1 MRIVR
6 VLAAMLLLTVG
17 ITALLAGGALTLLAR
32 QADPGGAFSARF
44 ETVQTPGHAMVVRD
58 VDELLRA
65 EAPFTRAGQARLRL
79 DARTPDGPAF
89 VGLAPAD
96 EVRRW
101 LEPVAHAE
109 VRRVALARG
118 PLPVRLQ
125 PAGPAPSANPAPSA
139 GPTPSVAPI
148 GQPFWVREGIGAL
161 EWTPAEL
168 ADRRLSLVVM
178 RPDGRADL
186 SLELRAGLRA
196 GWTAPTTAGLLAG
209 GVLAVA
215 LALLLLRPV
224 RPREVVF
231 VVEPDQV
238 PVLAGR
244 LGVTSLAGL
253 GAQPT
258 RDSDRSRVA
267 GRQLASVGAAPTGAR
282 PAIGPVPARRP
293 ATLADLAEGDPALR
307 PPEVNLTLAW
317 PPAAPEETADPVSA
331 ADRRRPAPSGAAA
344 AGAGA
349 HGAAAAGAGAHGSAA
364 SGAGTAD
371 AAASEAGTPGA
382 AASGAGTSDS
392 GRQSPD
398 DPR

>member
-1 MRIVR
+1 
-6 VLAAMLLLTVG
+6 
-17 ITALLAGGALTLLAR
+17 
-32 QADPGGAFSARF
+32 
-44 ETVQTPGHAMVVRD
+44 
-58 VDELLRA
+58 
-65 EAPFTRAGQARLRL
+65 
-79 DARTPDGPAF
+79 
-89 VGLAPAD
+89 
-96 EVRRW
+96 
-101 LEPVAHAE
+101 
-109 VRRVALARG
+109 
-118 PLPVRLQ
+118 
-125 PAGPAPSANPAPSA
+125 
-139 GPTPSVAPI
+139 
-148 GQPFWVREGIGAL
+148 
-161 EWTPAEL
+161 
-168 ADRRLSLVVM
+168 M

-196 GWTAPTTAGLLAG
+196 GWTAPATAGLLAG

-267 GRQLASVGAAPTGAR
+267 GRQLASVGAAPTGSR

-293 ATLADLAEGDPALR
+293 ATLADLAGGDPALR

-317 PPAAPEETADPVSA
+317 PPAAPEETADPVA
-331 ADRRRPAPSGAAA
+331 VADRPRPAALAAA
-344 AGAGA
+344 A
-349 HGAAAAGAGAHGSAA
+349 S
-364 SGAGTAD
+364 D
-371 AAASEAGTPGA
+371 AGTPGA
-382 AASGAGTSDS
+382 ARTGAGAPDAAAASNTGASEAGASEAGAADA

>member
-1 MRIVR
+1 MRFVR
-6 VLAAMLLLTVG
+6 VVAAMLLLTVG
-17 ITALLAGGALTLLAR
+17 ITALLAGGALALLAR

-44 ETVQTPGHAMVVRD
+44 ETVQTPGHAVIVRD

-65 EAPFTRAGQARLRL
+65 EAPFARAGQSRLRL

-101 LEPVAHAE
+101 LDPVPHAE

-125 PAGPAPSANPAPSA
+125 PAGAAPSAAPGPSA
-139 GPTPSVAPI
+139 GATPPAAPGPSAVPTPSVATGPI
-148 GQPFWVREGIGAL
+148 GQPFWVREGIGGL
-161 EWTPAEL
+161 EWTPGEL

-186 SLELRAGLRA
+186 TLQLRAGLRA
-196 GWTAPTTAGLLAG
+196 GWTAPATAGLLAG

-244 LGVTSLAGL
+244 LGVTSLSGL

-258 RDSDRSRVA
+258 RDSDRSHVA
-267 GRQLASVGAAPTGAR
+267 GRQLASVGAPATGVP

-293 ATLADLAEGDPALR
+293 ATLADLAGGDPARR

-317 PPAAPEETADPVSA
+317 PPVAGEETADPVDVEVGPPSTA
-331 ADRRRPAPSGAAA
+331 ADVRQ
-344 AGAGA
+344 
-349 HGAAAAGAGAHGSAA
+349 
-364 SGAGTAD
+364 
-371 AAASEAGTPGA
+371 
-382 AASGAGTSDS
+382 
-392 GRQSPD
+392 QSPD

>member
-1 MRIVR
+1 MRFVR
-6 VLAAMLLLTVG
+6 MLAAMLLLTVG
-17 ITALLAGGALTLLAR
+17 ITALLAGGGLALLAR

-44 ETVQTPGHAMVVRD
+44 ETVRTSGHAVVVRD

-65 EAPFTRAGQARLRL
+65 EAPFARSGQARLRL
-79 DARTPDGPAF
+79 EARTPDGPAF

-101 LEPVAHAE
+101 LDLVPYAE

-118 PLPVRLQ
+118 PLPVRLE
-125 PAGPAPSANPAPSA
+125 PAGLAPPAGAGPSA
-139 GPTPSVAPI
+139 GLAPPAAPI

-161 EWTPAEL
+161 EWSPAEL
-168 ADRRLSLVVM
+168 ADRRLSLVVL

-196 GWTAPTTAGLLAG
+196 GWTAPATAGLLAG
-209 GVLAVA
+209 GVLTVA

-244 LGVTSLAGL
+244 LGVTSLSGL

-267 GRQLASVGAAPTGAR
+267 GRQLASVGAAATGSR

-293 ATLADLAEGDPALR
+293 ATLADLAGSDPALR
-307 PPEVNLTLAW
+307 PPDVNLTLAW
-317 PPAAPEETADPVSA
+317 PPVVSEETADPVA
-331 ADRRRPAPSGAAA
+331 ARGRLRPATPDAGEPS
-344 AGAGA
+344 
-349 HGAAAAGAGAHGSAA
+349 
-364 SGAGTAD
+364 TD
-371 AAASEAGTPGA
+371 
-382 AASGAGTSDS
+382 DS
-392 GRQSPD
+392 R
-398 DPR
+398 